1 MFSVALLVF
10 LLYNAVWVMLMKNI
24 QKDLLAAFEASELTY
39 DELAKRT
46 NLPKSALYRYLN
58 GDTEKIPIDRFQA
71 ICAELHA
78 DASSILGW
86 NNDKK
91 LSMDLQLFAGDVPT
105 TSEARILAH
114 GVDRLP
120 EEERK
125 KALAVVQAMFT
136 QYADYFQNGEL
147 INDSES

>member
-1 MFSVALLVF
+1 MLV
-10 LLYNAVWVMLMKNI
+10 KNI
-24 QKDLLAAFEASELTY
+24 QHDLLAAFESSNLTY

-78 DASSILGW
+78 DAGAILGW
-86 NNDKK
+86 KNDKIH
-91 LSMDLQLFAGDVPT
+91 MDLQLFGGSDVPA
-105 TSEARILAH
+105 TSEARILAR
-114 GVDRLP
+114 GIDKLP
-120 EEERK
+120 ENERK

-136 QYADYFQNGEL
+136 QYADYFEKGDEH
-147 INDSES
+147 DTRPE